1 MDTRKE
7 PQVTTR
13 SERRLAVEHW
23 LLAAT
28 SDRKQAR
35 QEWCRDGVALLR
47 CGGVFTA
54 VRVPVELVEAAAG
67 TEDRRQMSQYL
78 NEALWGGP
86 AFIDERSRQVYF
98 LVPPSAYNGWRLPHS
113 DCLSA
118 DTYLRV
124 PYPGAEQGLTYW
136 LVEMDGPSM
145 LCTTDAVKHLVMH
158 ARLQLVT
165 GQSNA

>member
-1 MDTRKE
+1 M
-7 PQVTTR
+7 TTR

-28 SDRKQAR
+28 RDRKQAR

-67 TEDRRQMSQYL
+67 TEDRRQMSQHL

-98 LVPPSAYNGWRLPHS
+98 LVPPSAHNGWRLPHS

-118 DTYLRV
+118 DTYLGV
-124 PYPGAEQGLTYW
+124 PYPGAEPQGLTYW

-145 LCTTDAVKHLVMH
+145 LCTPDAVKQLVMH
-158 ARLQLVT
+158 GRLRLVT